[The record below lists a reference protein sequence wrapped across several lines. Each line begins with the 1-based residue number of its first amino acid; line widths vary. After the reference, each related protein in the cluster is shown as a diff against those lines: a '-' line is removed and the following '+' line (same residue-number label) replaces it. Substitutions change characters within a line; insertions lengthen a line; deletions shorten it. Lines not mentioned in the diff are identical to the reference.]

1 MNGHSERKE
10 PYKGI
15 WVTVSMLVFPPILL
29 YFVFVT
35 ALNRSFVV
43 DRVTINDYS
52 CICLGFGTGL
62 IYQSAVILAG
72 SLKEDFKALFTRI
85 RNYFE
90 NLQVSR
96 SFAKRMH
103 RDDLKEDGIEIWIYI
118 LIIFLNFLFF
128 MFGLI
133 NVLIIL

>member
-1 MNGHSERKE
+1 M
-10 PYKGI
+10 
-15 WVTVSMLVFPPILL
+15 
-29 YFVFVT
+29 
-35 ALNRSFVV
+35 
-43 DRVTINDYS
+43 
-52 CICLGFGTGL
+52 
-62 IYQSAVILAG
+62 IYQFIVILAG